1 MWFNDVTHAAYNDGI
16 ELAIRDSGYRALRI
30 DKKEHNNKIDDEII
44 AEIRRS
50 KFLVADFTCEKE
62 KVRGGVYFEAG
73 FAMGLRIP
81 VIWTVAKESLADVHF
96 DTRQYN
102 HIVWTHR
109 RRFERCLRHVLGL

>member
-62 KVRGGVYFEAG
+62 KVRGE
-73 FAMGLRIP
+73 
-81 VIWTVAKESLADVHF
+81 ESLGDVHF

-109 RRFERCLRHVLGL
+109 RRFERCLRHVLGCDWRRSSN